1 MAKKKPTKT
10 QLKKKADTYFSKWI
24 RRRDGVCQSTRLTG
38 HGAATCTQERNLQCA
53 HIQRR
58 NYLATRVDP
67 ENAVALC
74 RSCHTFFELRP
85 LEWQAFINTLFD
97 DDDYYERMGR
107 RAFAGVH
114 RLYAVDWGEKAEF
127 WKAQWGE

>member
-1 MAKKKPTKT
+1 MPKKKPTKT

-38 HGAATCTQERNLQCA
+38 HGAAKCTRERNLQCA
-53 HIQRR
+53 HIHSRD
-58 NYLATRVDP
+58 YSATRVDP
-67 ENAVALC
+67 ENAIALC
-74 RSCHTFFELRP
+74 RSCHMFFTQRR
-85 LEWQAFINTLFD
+85 LEWRAFINTLFD

-107 RAFAGVH
+107 RAFDGVH

-127 WKAQWGE
+127 WKEQWGE